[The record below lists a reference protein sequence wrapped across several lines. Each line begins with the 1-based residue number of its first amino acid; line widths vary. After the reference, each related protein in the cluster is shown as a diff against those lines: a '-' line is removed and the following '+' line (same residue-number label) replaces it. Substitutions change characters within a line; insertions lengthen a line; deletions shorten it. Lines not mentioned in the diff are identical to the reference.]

1 VLQPRSQ
8 WVPAGKLEN
17 IINEL
22 SIDDISE
29 IQKEDINDI
38 TNQEKNQVDTD
49 MHNMENHRS
58 VSVIVQELQKELER
72 SVMEVTR
79 YFLISFFLSL
89 CNVDLIDSIVIRRI
103 GNHGPIWRVH
113 QTMMHVQL

>member
-1 VLQPRSQ
+1 MSHVLFSFFFCIQVLQPRSQ

-29 IQKEDINDI
+29 IQKEDIND
-38 TNQEKNQVDTD
+38 TKNQETSDQADTD
-49 MHNMENHRS
+49 THNMENHRS

-72 SVMEVTR
+72 SVMEVIR
-79 YFLISFFLSL
+79 YFLISFFSYVILISL
-89 CNVDLIDSIVIRRI
+89 I
-103 GNHGPIWRVH
+103 
-113 QTMMHVQL
+113 